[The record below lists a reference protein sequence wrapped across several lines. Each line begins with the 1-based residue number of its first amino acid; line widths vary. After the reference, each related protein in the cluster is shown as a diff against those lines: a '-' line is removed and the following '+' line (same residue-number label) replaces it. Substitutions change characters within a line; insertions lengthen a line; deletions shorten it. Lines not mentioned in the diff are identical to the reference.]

1 MAAPRRPPPLRPALH
16 ALVLSALGALLASTS
31 HARSTNAVDRFDEAI
46 ARELPQT
53 IVLSDGKSGGA
64 LVIES
69 LLDVE
74 LHFPDVSGDVPGAM
88 YRVTWRGE
96 QAVLTRYGRHF
107 DISMSQ
113 SGSVKVIGFSGEADG
128 SHHLETGDAHGLAQP
143 VTGQVLPRMMAMPRY
158 AAGKTA
164 IVKMP
169 RGTARPTLIF
179 WMFLHDDTLGV
190 TREHIHAR
198 YVAWWLADMKR
209 ILPLRRLSAIYS
221 QQVAGLT
228 DIPYGHASSL
238 RDWTAAVDGYAR
250 REKLPHVRGEFEY
263 KFMLLTHDEVA
274 PGVSGLAWL
283 GGEQAMA
290 SLMGRYT
297 IVAHEYGHTLTARH
311 EDAEVRWSSGWP
323 CETNLKSAVSL
334 LRANCYRYSAAN
346 ERRMRSY
353 MANEWTVPVR
363 PDPPNTPHYMV
374 E

>member
-16 ALVLSALGALLASTS
+16 ALVFSALGPLLASTS

-53 IVLSDGKSGGA
+53 IVLSDGKGGGA

-88 YRVTWRGE
+88 YRVTWQGE
-96 QAVLTRYGRHF
+96 QAVLTRSGGHL
-107 DISMSQ
+107 DISVPR
-113 SGSVKVIGFSGEADG
+113 SGDMEVTTFDRDAEG
-128 SHHLETGDAHGLAQP
+128 SHQGRPDA
-143 VTGQVLPRMMAMPRY
+143 
-158 AAGKTA
+158 
-164 IVKMP
+164 P
-169 RGTARPTLIF
+169 RGNDESAAHRASRQRRAVPRDARNGTTAASRPRAASSPVLVF
-179 WMFLHDDTLGV
+179 WLFLHDDTLDM
-190 TREHIHAR
+190 TREHIHAK
-198 YVAWWLADMKR
+198 YVAWWIADMKR
-209 ILPLRRLSAIYS
+209 ILPTRRLWAIYS
-221 QQVAGLT
+221 QQVDGLT
-228 DIPYGHASSL
+228 DIAYGQASSL
-238 RDWTAAVDGYAR
+238 KDWTTAVDSYAR
-250 REKLPHVRGEFEY
+250 RERLPHVRGEFEY
-263 KFMLLTHDEVA
+263 KFMLLTGNQVA

-283 GGEQAMA
+283 GGDHAMA
-290 SLMGRYT
+290 SLKGRYT
-297 IVAHEYGHTLTARH
+297 IVAHEYGHTLTASH

-323 CETNLKSAVSL
+323 CETNLKSTTSL

-363 PDPPNTPHYMV
+363 PDPPDTPHYMV